1 MSAGPVG
8 LLDRK
13 LLFVTGKG
21 GVGKTSVASAIAML
35 AASRGKRTLV
45 CEVDAKGNLADFLGV
60 GPLRFQ
66 PTEVRKRLFAMSMD
80 TEESLKEYMRLNLKL
95 PLLAKMGP
103 LARTFEFVANAAP
116 GVNELLTVGKFT
128 WEVRERNY
136 DLVVVD
142 ASATGHVVGQLAAPV
157 AINDLVKVGLVR
169 SQTDW
174 MIDILTDADTT
185 GVVVVTVPEE
195 MPVLETLELIERL
208 RGETEIDVA
217 SVVVNRVLPELFGRA
232 EEEVFERLRKPDGVA
247 ALSARVGRVA
257 ADADASGSGTG
268 AEGARADDAAGV
280 DEVLDGAEL
289 AVSLRRSRVPHLDRL
304 RDGLP
309 AGLPVLYLPYL
320 FHRSHGVRATA
331 RIAEGLGE
339 ELGF

>member
-1 MSAGPVG
+1 MAPTTPG

-45 CEVDAKGNLADFLGV
+45 CEVDSKGNLADFLGV
-60 GPLRFQ
+60 GPLRFE

-80 TEESLKEYMRLNLKL
+80 TEESLKEYMRLNLRL

-103 LARTFEFVANAAP
+103 LARTFDFVANAAP

-169 SQTDW
+169 NQTDW
-174 MIDILTDADTT
+174 MIDILTDSATT

-195 MPVLETLELIERL
+195 MPVAETLELIDRL
-208 RGETEIDVA
+208 EGETQIDVA
-217 SVVVNRVLPELFGRA
+217 SVVVNRVLPELFGRS
-232 EEEVFERLRKPDGVA
+232 EEEIFERLRKPDGVA
-247 ALSARVGRVA
+247 ALTERVGAVTDDGA
-257 ADADASGSGTG
+257 VGSD
-268 AEGARADDAAGV
+268 EGGV
-280 DEVLDGAEL
+280 QQVLDGAEL
-289 AVSLRRSRVPHLDRL
+289 AVSLRRSRVPHLEKL

-309 AGLPVLYLPYL
+309 PAMPVLYLPYL

-331 RIAEGLGE
+331 RIAEALGE